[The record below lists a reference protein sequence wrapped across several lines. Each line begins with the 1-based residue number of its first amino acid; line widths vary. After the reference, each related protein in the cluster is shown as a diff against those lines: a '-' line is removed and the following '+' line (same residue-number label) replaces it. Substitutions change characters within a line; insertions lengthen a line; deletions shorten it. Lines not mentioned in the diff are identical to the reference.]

1 MTSRAEDTFQQWDE
15 KLMLDEVRRC
25 LDQLPDEARFELL
38 ERFHHVPEPVRGHAL
53 TFLRKLNYIS

>member
-1 MTSRAEDTFQQWDE
+1 MTSGTEDSFPQLDE
-15 KLMLDEVRRC
+15 ELMLDEVRRC
-25 LDQLPDEARFELL
+25 LNQLPDKTRFELL